1 MIQKYFVQINF
12 YRQIRL
18 VYIDRVIKINFW
30 NVDYRIDL
38 VVENVVT
45 IVAFIIKIYDYFI
58 AFKHFIHLNFMTSLI
73 FNFHF
78 IDINFV
84 LNHYVNFD
92 FDRIVVDIDDD
103 NIDLNFS
110 FNNFNIVIDYI
121 DLMFMINVIIVL
133 CL

>member
-18 VYIDRVIKINFW
+18 VYIDRVIRINFW

-38 VVENVVT
+38 VVENVIT
-45 IVAFIIKIYDYFI
+45 IVAFIIKIDDYFI
-58 AFKHFIHLNFMTSLI
+58 AFEHLIHLNFMTRVI
-73 FNFHF
+73 FNSYF

-92 FDRIVVDIDDD
+92 RIVVIDIDDD

-121 DLMFMINVIIVL
+121 DPMFMINVIIVL